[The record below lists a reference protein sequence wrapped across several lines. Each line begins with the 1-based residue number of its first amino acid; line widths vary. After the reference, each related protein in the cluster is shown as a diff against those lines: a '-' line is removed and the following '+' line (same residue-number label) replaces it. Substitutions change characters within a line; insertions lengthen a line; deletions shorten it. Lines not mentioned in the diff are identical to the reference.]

1 MIILINNNIDLI
13 NHILLNHFF
22 LFFIDFDLTN
32 ISIIIIL
39 SKNLIILYSDI
50 NKFFIFNQKNVFD
63 NLYFIFI
70 NVKNSSSKSKII
82 ITTFL
87 KSILC
92 LLITGLFFFP
102 NSSIIL
108 IFESK
113 SCFLHL
119 ALSKL
124 L

>member
-1 MIILINNNIDLI
+1 LIILINNNIDLI

-70 NVKNSSSKSKII
+70 NVKNLSSN
-82 ITTFL
+82 
-87 KSILC
+87 
-92 LLITGLFFFP
+92 LIYAIHI
-102 NSSIIL
+102 SYIIL
-108 IFESK
+108 RINIFVLTDG
-113 SCFLHL
+113 F
-119 ALSKL
+119 
-124 L
+124 